1 MWVEVMWGM
10 LFRSFLL
17 AVMQIKYLDQE
28 VEDREVEIVE
38 YGNQL
43 NNPGKATQIS
53 TYLSQYYFNS
63 LVSIFLCYIRR
74 KIILIDTELGTNC
87 GVA

>member
-1 MWVEVMWGM
+1 M

-17 AVMQIKYLDQE
+17 AVMQVKYLDQE

-53 TYLSQYYFNS
+53 TYISQYYFNS
-63 LVSIFLCYIRR
+63 LCLYLSLLYY
-74 KIILIDTELGTNC
+74 KKNYLN
-87 GVA
+87 